1 MRHQFL
7 NITSGRSKIVL
18 FIVLIL
24 FGYLFSSFAALAI
37 AKLAGYN
44 QIMERLSNPNI
55 TDTDSLNLFRIVQI
69 AMHMGLFLLGPVLYL
84 MLVEQNPIQK
94 FGFNRNPFQFKYLL
108 IVVLMLVCLPGINLS
123 HTLNQS
129 MHLPSWLSST
139 EKWMQQKEDSAKD
152 LTDAFLSMKS
162 YKDLAVNLIMFGLL
176 PAIGEELFFRGALFT
191 IIKEWTKKKH
201 LTIFITAFLFSAIHL
216 QFYGFLPR
224 FLLGVGFGYLF
235 IFTGTLWAPML
246 AHFINNS
253 LAVVVAFFYFQGK
266 SDVNQD
272 DFGSVNNIALNILSI
287 GVTIYIFRLIYKRN
301 WSNGKVDEM
310 RREWDS
316 NP

>member
-1 MRHQFL
+1 MRYQFL
-7 NITSGRSKIVL
+7 NISSGRSKLVL

-24 FGYLFSSFAALAI
+24 FGYLFASFAALAI
-37 AKLAGYN
+37 ARIAGYS
-44 QIMERLSNPNI
+44 QIIEHLSNPNI
-55 TDTDSLNLFRIVQI
+55 NDIDSLNLFRIVQI
-69 AMHMGLFLLGPVLYL
+69 SMHIGLFLLGPVLYL
-84 MLVEQNPIQK
+84 LLVEQHPFHK
-94 FGFNRNPFQFKYLL
+94 FGFDRNPFQKKYLL
-108 IVVLMLVCLPGINLS
+108 IVVLMVVCLPGINYT
-123 HTLNQS
+123 HTLNQAL
-129 MHLPSWLSST
+129 HLPSWLSGA

-162 YKDLAVNLIMFGLL
+162 YKDLVVNLIMFGLL

-191 IIKEWTKKKH
+191 IIKEWTKRKH

-235 IFTGTLWAPML
+235 VFTGTLWAPMI

-253 LAVVVAFFYFQGK
+253 LAVVAAFFFFQGK
-266 SDVNQD
+266 SSVNQD
-272 DFGSVNNIALNILSI
+272 DFGSLNSLTLNLLSI
-287 GVTIYIFRLIYKRN
+287 GVTLFIFKLIYQIK
-301 WSNGKVDEM
+301 WSKGEKDEM